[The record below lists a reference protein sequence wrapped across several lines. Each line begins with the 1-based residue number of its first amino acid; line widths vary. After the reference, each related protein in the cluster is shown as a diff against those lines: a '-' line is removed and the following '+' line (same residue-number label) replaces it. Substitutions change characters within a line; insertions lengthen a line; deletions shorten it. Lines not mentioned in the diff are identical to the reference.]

1 MDTNMDTNREK
12 LYLAALLHDIGK
24 FYQRA
29 DPKSASKSV
38 LLDDKN
44 RTPSSYC
51 PLNPRKCRNKKWY
64 THKHVLWTAQFIDD
78 SVDVFQN
85 LPDAVIADNRA
96 SNMAGADQPF
106 DNHSPQKLSENL
118 KDLAAGHHLDRGQIS
133 DLGCIIKEADCLS
146 SGMDRDNIKDGAFM
160 DERNYFKRKR
170 MVPIFQTIGQD
181 SSFRQ
186 WNQLDV
192 TPLKLSKAFFPKE
205 KKDLDPQP
213 DYASLWDSFVKE
225 FGKIQSSD
233 YRSVS
238 ETLLSLLLK
247 YTSCIPASTINFS
260 DVSLYDH
267 LKTTAAISVCLYDF
281 DNSEDNPK
289 PDKPFLLIGADFSGI
304 QSYIYQIVSKY
315 AGKNLKGRSFY
326 LSLLSDA
333 VVRYLL
339 KEMQLFQANVV
350 FNSGGSFYL
359 LAPNIEFT
367 RTKLKQ
373 CIQTIEKKLFKAH
386 GTSLFLAIDSLELSK
401 DVLYH
406 KNGQHFGQVWGE
418 LYEKCEKK
426 KSAKYA
432 TQISSNYK
440 LFEPHFQGG
449 NAERDSITGEEFL
462 SEEKPIEKEGL
473 KLKKTTAKQIEIGK
487 KLRETKRIVVA
498 EKPIQGLKGR
508 TCISP
513 ADLGFI
519 YYFLDSENDLK
530 QLKPSDKNVT
540 VVTLN
545 GTGTEGN
552 CDFMPKEDCGNIYSP
567 VFYGGN
573 EFNGATFNEM
583 CENNNFSR
591 MGVLRMD
598 VDDLGKAFRKGIAP
612 ERATISRFSTLS
624 RSIDFFFSGYLNTIW
639 REIDRDRSF
648 IIYCGGDDVFVV
660 GSWDV
665 MIMFAKRIRDDFM
678 EYVCG
683 NPAFTLSGGI
693 AIVHPKF
700 PIMKGA
706 DESALE
712 EERAKNHN
720 CKDNNKDY
728 LKNSISFMGMPL
740 NWEHEFPAVEEL
752 KTNLVEWLKKGQL
765 PKSILS
771 KVLSHYENAEMK
783 NHQIRKMKTY
793 WMLTYDLSR
802 QKSKSNL
809 DSINGMID
817 NCIKEVC
824 DNNKGKLNGEPIL
837 TNYHPLELWAFA
849 ARWAELEYRSKN
861 NQ

>member
-1 MDTNMDTNREK
+1 MDTNREK

-29 DPKSASKSV
+29 DTGVVKRSQYLNCNNRIISSFCPPSK
-38 LLDDKN
+38 
-44 RTPSSYC
+44 RG
-51 PLNPRKCRNKKWY
+51 RRGY
-64 THKHVLWTAQFIDD
+64 THKHVLWTAQFFDD
-78 SVDVFQN
+78 FQILFN
-85 LPDAVIADNRA
+85 KLPEATIANDSAN
-96 SNMAGADQPF
+96 NMAD
-106 DNHSPQKLSENL
+106 DNQYSSSLLNESL
-118 KDLAAGHHLDRGQIS
+118 KNLAAGHHLEARRIS
-133 DLGCIIKEADCLS
+133 ILGDYIKEADCLS
-146 SGMDRDNIKDGAFM
+146 SGMDRDSIDKGVFKDSRA
-160 DERNYFKRKR
+160 YFKRKR
-170 MVPIFQTIGQD
+170 MVPLFQTIGQD
-181 SSFRQ
+181 TSFSQ
-186 WNQLDV
+186 WSRL
-192 TPLKLSKAFFPKE
+192 PLTSLELSKTFFPKG
-205 KKDLDPQP
+205 KFDNPP
-213 DYASLWDSFVKE
+213 DYASLWESFKEEVK
-225 FGKIQSSD
+225 KIQSSN
-233 YRSVS
+233 YRTVS
-238 ETLLSLLLK
+238 ETLLSLLHK
-247 YTSCIPASTINFS
+247 YTSCIPASTIDFP

-267 LKTTAAISVCLYDF
+267 LKTTAAISVCLYDVYK
-281 DNSEDNPK
+281 SEENPDNP
-289 PDKPFLLIGADFSGI
+289 FLMIGADFSGI
-304 QSYIYQIVSKY
+304 QPYIYQIVSKY

-339 KEMQLFQANVV
+339 RELHLFQANVV

-359 LAPNIEFT
+359 LAPNTEFT
-367 RTKLKQ
+367 RTKLEQ
-373 CIQTIEKKLFKAH
+373 CIRIIEEKLFKAH

-406 KNGQHFGQVWGE
+406 KDGQHFGKVWGE

-432 TQISSNYK
+432 SQISSNYK
-440 LFEPHFQGG
+440 LFEPDLQGG

-498 EKPIQGLKGR
+498 EKPIQGLKGK

-513 ADLGFI
+513 ADLGFT
-519 YYFLDSENDLK
+519 YYFLDSDDDLK

-540 VVTLN
+540 IVTLN

-552 CDFMPKEDCGNIYSP
+552 CDFMPEEDCDNIYSL

-573 EFNGATFNEM
+573 EFNEKTFDEM
-583 CENNNFSR
+583 CENNDFSR

-598 VDDLGKAFRKGIAP
+598 VDDLGKAFREGIAP
-612 ERATISRFSTLS
+612 DRATISRFSTLS

-639 REIDRDRSF
+639 RETDSDRSF

-665 MIMFAKRIRDDFM
+665 MIRFAKGIRDDFM

-706 DESALE
+706 EESALE

-720 CKDNNKDY
+720 CKDKNEGY
-728 LKNSISFMGMPL
+728 PKNSISFMGIPL

-752 KTNLVEWLKKGQL
+752 KINLVEWLNNGQL
-765 PKSILS
+765 PKSFLS

-783 NHQIRKMKTY
+783 NHQIGKMRTY

-802 QKSKSNL
+802 QKSKSNPE
-809 DSINGMID
+809 SINNMID

-824 DNNKGKLNGEPIL
+824 DKNKGTLNGESVL

-849 ARWAELEYRSKN
+849 ARWAELEYRSTKN
-861 NQ
+861 Y

>member
-1 MDTNMDTNREK
+1 M
-12 LYLAALLHDIGK
+12 
-24 FYQRA
+24 
-29 DPKSASKSV
+29 
-38 LLDDKN
+38 
-44 RTPSSYC
+44 
-51 PLNPRKCRNKKWY
+51 
-64 THKHVLWTAQFIDD
+64 
-78 SVDVFQN
+78 
-85 LPDAVIADNRA
+85 
-96 SNMAGADQPF
+96 
-106 DNHSPQKLSENL
+106 
-118 KDLAAGHHLDRGQIS
+118 
-133 DLGCIIKEADCLS
+133 
-146 SGMDRDNIKDGAFM
+146 
-160 DERNYFKRKR
+160 
-170 MVPIFQTIGQD
+170 
-181 SSFRQ
+181 
-186 WNQLDV
+186 
-192 TPLKLSKAFFPKE
+192 
-205 KKDLDPQP
+205 
-213 DYASLWDSFVKE
+213 
-225 FGKIQSSD
+225 
-233 YRSVS
+233 
-238 ETLLSLLLK
+238 LLK

-267 LKTTAAISVCLYDF
+267 LKTTAAISVCLYDV
-281 DNSEDNPK
+281 DNSKDNPK

-304 QSYIYQIVSKY
+304 QSYTYQIVSKY

-339 KEMQLFQANVV
+339 RELQLFQANVV

-359 LAPNIEFT
+359 LAPNTEFT
-367 RTKLKQ
+367 RTKLEE
-373 CIQTIEKKLFKAH
+373 CIRIIEEKLFKAH

-406 KNGQHFGQVWGE
+406 KDGQHFGKVWGE

-440 LFEPHFQGG
+440 LFEPHLQGG

-462 SEEKPIEKEGL
+462 SEENPIEKEGL

-498 EKPIQGLKGR
+498 EKPIQGLKGK
-508 TCISP
+508 TCITP
-513 ADLGFI
+513 ANLGFTYYFLEKDADLG
-519 YYFLDSENDLK
+519 ELK
-530 QLKPSDKNVT
+530 QLDKTVT
-540 VVTLN
+540 VITLN
-545 GTGTEGN
+545 GTEGD
-552 CDFMPKEDCGNIYSP
+552 CDFMPKEDVGKIYSL

-598 VDDLGKAFRKGIAP
+598 VDDLGKAFRKGIDP
-612 ERATISRFSTLS
+612 ERATISRFSSLS
-624 RSIDFFFSGYLNTIW
+624 RSIDFFFSGYLNTICS
-639 REIDRDRSF
+639 EIDSGRSF

-720 CKDNNKDY
+720 CKDSKENKDY
-728 LKNSISFMGMPL
+728 PKNSISFMGMPL
-740 NWEHEFPAVEEL
+740 NWEYEFPAVEEL
-752 KTNLVEWLKKGQL
+752 KINLVEWLNNGQL
-765 PKSILS
+765 PKSFLS

-783 NHQIRKMKTY
+783 NHRIEKMRTF

-802 QKSKSNL
+802 QKSKSNP
-809 DSINGMID
+809 DSVNNMID
-817 NCIKEVC
+817 NCITEVC
-824 DNNKGKLNGEPIL
+824 DPNKCKLNGKTVL

-849 ARWAELEYRSKN
+849 ARWAELEYRTVKQLN
-861 NQ
+861 

>member
-1 MDTNMDTNREK
+1 MDTNREK

-29 DPKSASKSV
+29 DTGVVKRSNYLKGNN
-38 LLDDKN
+38 KII
-44 RTPSSYC
+44 SSFC
-51 PLNPRKCRNKKWY
+51 PPAKRGRRGY
-64 THKHVLWTAQFIDD
+64 THKHVLWTAQFFDD
-78 SVDVFQN
+78 FQILFN
-85 LPDAVIADNRA
+85 GLPKTTIANDSEN
-96 SNMAGADQPF
+96 NMAD
-106 DNHSPQKLSENL
+106 DNLHPSSPLNESL
-118 KDLAAGHHLDRGQIS
+118 KNLAAGHHLETKRIS
-133 DLGCIIKEADCLS
+133 ILGDYIKEADCLS
-146 SGMDRDNIKDGAFM
+146 SGMDRNSIDKGIFKDSRA
-160 DERNYFKRKR
+160 YFKRKR
-170 MVPIFQTIGQD
+170 MVPLFQTIGQD
-181 SSFRQ
+181 TSFSQ
-186 WNQLDV
+186 WSRL
-192 TPLKLSKAFFPKE
+192 PLISLELSKTFFPKG
-205 KKDLDPQP
+205 KFDNPP
-213 DYASLWDSFVKE
+213 DYASLWESFREEVK
-225 FGKIQSSD
+225 KIQSSN

-238 ETLLSLLLK
+238 ETLLNLLHK
-247 YTSCIPASTINFS
+247 YTSCIPASTIDFP

-267 LKTTAAISVCLYDF
+267 LKTTAAISVCLYDVYK
-281 DNSEDNPK
+281 SEENPDNP
-289 PDKPFLLIGADFSGI
+289 FLMIGADFSGI
-304 QSYIYQIVSKY
+304 QPYIYQIVSKY

-339 KEMQLFQANVV
+339 RELQLFQANVV

-359 LAPNIEFT
+359 LAPNTEFT
-367 RTKLKQ
+367 RTKLEE
-373 CIQTIEKKLFKAH
+373 CIRIIEEKLFKAH

-406 KNGQHFGQVWGE
+406 KNGQHFGKVWGE

-440 LFEPHFQGG
+440 LFEPDLQGG

-498 EKPIQGLKGR
+498 EEPIQGLEGK
-508 TCISP
+508 TSISP
-513 ADLGFI
+513 ADLGFT
-519 YYFLDSENDLK
+519 YYFLDSDDDLK

-545 GTGTEGN
+545 GTEGD
-552 CDFMPKEDCGNIYSP
+552 CDFMPKEDCGNIYSL

-573 EFNGATFNEM
+573 EFNEKTFDEM
-583 CENNNFSR
+583 CENNDFSR

-612 ERATISRFSTLS
+612 DSATISRFSTLS

-639 REIDRDRSF
+639 RETDSGRSF

-665 MIMFAKRIRDDFM
+665 MIRFAKGIRDDFM

-720 CKDNNKDY
+720 CKVENKDY
-728 LKNSISFMGMPL
+728 PKNSISFMDMPL
-740 NWEHEFPAVEEL
+740 NWEHEFPAVEML
-752 KTNLVEWLKKGQL
+752 KNKLVEWSNNGQL
-765 PKSILS
+765 PKSFLS

-783 NHQIRKMKTY
+783 NHQIGKMRTY

-802 QKSKSNL
+802 QKSKSNP
-809 DSINGMID
+809 DSINNLID
-817 NCIKEVC
+817 M
-824 DNNKGKLNGEPIL
+824 L
-837 TNYHPLELWAFA
+837 
-849 ARWAELEYRSKN
+849 
-861 NQ
+861 

>member
-1 MDTNMDTNREK
+1 MDTNREK

-29 DPKSASKSV
+29 DPKSASKSES
-38 LLDDKN
+38 LNDTN

-51 PLNPRKCRNKKWY
+51 PLNPRRCRNKKWY

-78 SVDVFQN
+78 SVKVFQH
-85 LPDAVIADNRA
+85 LPDAVVADNRA

-133 DLGCIIKEADCLS
+133 DLGGIIKEADCLS
-146 SGMDRDNIKDGAFM
+146 SGMDRDSIKDGAFM
-160 DERNYFKRKR
+160 DERTCFKRKR
-170 MVPIFQTIGQD
+170 MVSLFQTIDQAPSFKQWKRLPVTSLQLSNTVFPQD
-181 SSFRQ
+181 
-186 WNQLDV
+186 NNN
-192 TPLKLSKAFFPKE
+192 K
-205 KKDLDPQP
+205 P
-213 DYASLWDSFVKE
+213 DYATLWDSFKDE
-225 FGKIQSSD
+225 FGKIQSSN

-267 LKTTAAISVCLYDF
+267 LKTTAAISVCLYDVYK
-281 DNSEDNPK
+281 SEENPDNP
-289 PDKPFLLIGADFSGI
+289 FLMIGADFSGI
-304 QSYIYQIVSKY
+304 QPYIYQIVSKY

-339 KEMQLFQANVV
+339 RELQLFQANVV

-359 LAPNIEFT
+359 LAPNTEFT
-367 RTKLKQ
+367 RTKLEE
-373 CIQTIEKKLFKAH
+373 CIRIIEEKLFKAH
-386 GTSLFLAIDSLELSK
+386 GTSLFLAIESLELSK

-406 KNGQHFGQVWGE
+406 KDGQHFGKVWGE

-426 KSAKYA
+426 KSAKYS
-432 TQISSNYK
+432 TQINSNYQ
-440 LFEPHFQGG
+440 LFEPDLQGG
-449 NAERDSITGEEFL
+449 KAKRDSITGEEF
-462 SEEKPIEKEGL
+462 SQNEKPITKEGL
-473 KLKKTTAKQIEIGK
+473 KLKKATAEQIEIGK

-498 EKPIQGLKGR
+498 EKPIQGLVDK
-508 TCISP
+508 TSISP
-513 ADLGFI
+513 ADMGFT
-519 YYFLDSENDLK
+519 YYFLDSDDDLK
-530 QLKPSDKNVT
+530 KLKQFDEIVT
-540 VVTLN
+540 VLTLN
-545 GTGTEGN
+545 GSQGD
-552 CDFMPKEDCGNIYSP
+552 CVFMPKEDIGNIYSL

-573 EFNGATFNEM
+573 EFNERTFDEM
-583 CENNNFSR
+583 CENNDFSR

-598 VDDLGKAFRKGIAP
+598 VDDLGKAFREGIAP
-612 ERATISRFSTLS
+612 DRATISRFSTLS

-639 REIDRDRSF
+639 RETDSDRSF

-665 MIMFAKRIRDDFM
+665 MIRFAKRIRDDFM

-706 DESALE
+706 DESAVE
-712 EERAKNHN
+712 EEHAKQHN
-720 CKDNNKDY
+720 CQGCP
-728 LKNSISFMGMPL
+728 KNSISFMGMPL
-740 NWEHEFPAVEEL
+740 NWEHEFPAVEML
-752 KTNLVEWLKKGQL
+752 KNKLVEWLKDEQL
-765 PKSILS
+765 PKSFLS

-783 NHQIRKMKTY
+783 NHQIGKMRTY

-802 QKSKSNL
+802 QKSKSNP
-809 DSINGMID
+809 DSINNMID

-824 DNNKGKLNGEPIL
+824 DKNKGTLNGESVL

-849 ARWAELEYRSKN
+849 ARWAELEYRSMN